1 MDEPERELQLELERI
16 QKMQE
21 RQAIQAVITA
31 KQTRIATIKQT
42 STQTIKELSKLMSKQ
57 SKTALPSSLKGA
69 FQGQAADAAGH
80 YLKAIPDANLKTP
93 AKRRLGDD
101 TGRKT
106 PQLPDD

>member
-69 FQGQAADAAGH
+69 FQGQVADAASH
-80 YLKAIPDANLKTP
+80 YFKAIPDSNLKTP
-93 AKRRLGDD
+93 AKG
-101 TGRKT
+101 G
-106 PQLPDD
+106 

>member
-69 FQGQAADAAGH
+69 FQGQVADATSH

-93 AKRRLGDD
+93 
-101 TGRKT
+101 RKGG
-106 PQLPDD
+106 

>member
-69 FQGQAADAAGH
+69 FQGRAADAASH

-93 AKRRLGDD
+93 AKG
-101 TGRKT
+101 G
-106 PQLPDD
+106 

>member
-1 MDEPERELQLELERI
+1 MDELERELQLELERI

-42 STQTIKELSKLMSKQ
+42 STQTIKEMSKQ

-69 FQGQAADAAGH
+69 FQGQVADAASH

-93 AKRRLGDD
+93 AKG
-101 TGRKT
+101 G
-106 PQLPDD
+106 

>member
-1 MDEPERELQLELERI
+1 MDELERELQLELERI

-69 FQGQAADAAGH
+69 FQGQVADAAIH

-93 AKRRLGDD
+93 AKG
-101 TGRKT
+101 G
-106 PQLPDD
+106 

>member
-21 RQAIQAVITA
+21 RQAIQAGITA

-69 FQGQAADAAGH
+69 FQGQVADAASH
-80 YLKAIPDANLKTP
+80 YLKAIPDSNLKTP
-93 AKRRLGDD
+93 AKG
-101 TGRKT
+101 G
-106 PQLPDD
+106 

>member
-1 MDEPERELQLELERI
+1 MSHMDELERELQLELERI

-42 STQTIKELSKLMSKQ
+42 STQTIKEMSKQ

-69 FQGQAADAAGH
+69 FQGQVADAASH

-93 AKRRLGDD
+93 AKG
-101 TGRKT
+101 G
-106 PQLPDD
+106 

>member
-42 STQTIKELSKLMSKQ
+42 STQTIKEFSKLMSKQ

-69 FQGQAADAAGH
+69 FQGQAADAASH

-93 AKRRLGDD
+93 AKG
-101 TGRKT
+101 G
-106 PQLPDD
+106 

>member
-69 FQGQAADAAGH
+69 FQGQVADAASH
-80 YLKAIPDANLKTP
+80 YLKAIPDANLKHQQ
-93 AKRRLGDD
+93 KEVRR
-101 TGRKT
+101 
-106 PQLPDD
+106 

>member
-1 MDEPERELQLELERI
+1 MDELERELQLELERV
-16 QKMQE
+16 QKIQE

-69 FQGQAADAAGH
+69 FQGQVADAASH
-80 YLKAIPDANLKTP
+80 YLKAIPDANLKTQ
-93 AKRRLGDD
+93 AKG
-101 TGRKT
+101 G
-106 PQLPDD
+106 

>member
-1 MDEPERELQLELERI
+1 MDELERELQLELERI

-69 FQGQAADAAGH
+69 FQGQAADAASH
-80 YLKAIPDANLKTP
+80 YLKTIPDANLKTP
-93 AKRRLGDD
+93 AKG
-101 TGRKT
+101 G
-106 PQLPDD
+106 